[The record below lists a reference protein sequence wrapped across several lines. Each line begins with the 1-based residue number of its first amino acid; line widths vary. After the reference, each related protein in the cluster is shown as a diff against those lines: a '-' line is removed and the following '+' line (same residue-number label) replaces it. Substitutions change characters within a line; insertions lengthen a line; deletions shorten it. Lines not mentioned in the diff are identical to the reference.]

1 MREIDE
7 MKGLRSEY
15 LELVR
20 TYGKEATGF
29 KAVRQLLLDLN
40 RRHRLEGKRLYE
52 REISRI
58 EKKVGKRK

>member
-7 MKGLRSEY
+7 MKDLRSEY

-20 TYGKEATGF
+20 TYGTEVTGF
-29 KAVRQLLLDLN
+29 KSFRQTLLNLN

-52 REISRI
+52 QEISKI

>member
-7 MKGLRSEY
+7 MKDLRSEY

-20 TYGKEATGF
+20 TYGKKVTGF
-29 KAVRQLLLDLN
+29 KSFRQSLLDMN

-52 REISRI
+52 KEIAKI
-58 EKKVGKRK
+58 EQKMGKR